1 MIRWLVPKNP
11 FTVKCL
17 VVIQGMM
24 HIRIIWACEGLQVTD
39 RTKVLL
45 KGMWWII
52 SMSIQC
58 KISCR
63 KGCIQIWSRD
73 VCQCGL
79 SFLFSLHEVWRL
91 APVPPA
97 LFVHLRVPFHFIAA
111 QQKSTTWPK
120 PLQMKTKLMFTCCL
134 SELRYFPQCCH
145 DEPGWTSTRYTV
157 QLRMCSDFS
166 TNISTS
172 YSTDTVGPMAETY
185 HIVYH
190 FLHDPIRAIKKVT
203 LLRVVLLWCGV
214 LAFSN
219 SNTSV
224 SLARLP
230 TQWWTGETDMRDWS
244 RKIYQVEL
252 GGKKS
257 SFKEDWGL
265 ASYLPPPLLKTET
278 WWLRLPC

>member
-1 MIRWLVPKNP
+1 MYIDGIAILLRSMIRWLVPKNP

-73 VCQCGL
+73 VCQHEL

-97 LFVHLRVPFHFIAA
+97 LFVHLRVPFRFIAA

-120 PLQMKTKLMFTCCL
+120 PLQIKTKLMLQHWYSGTHGRDI
-134 SELRYFPQCCH
+134 SYHVPFPPSSHQGYQ
-145 DEPGWTSTRYTV
+145 E
-157 QLRMCSDFS
+157 
-166 TNISTS
+166 S
-172 YSTDTVGPMAETY
+172 YSA
-185 HIVYH
+185 
-190 FLHDPIRAIKKVT
+190 
-203 LLRVVLLWCGV
+203 
-214 LAFSN
+214 
-219 SNTSV
+219 
-224 SLARLP
+224 
-230 TQWWTGETDMRDWS
+230 
-244 RKIYQVEL
+244 
-252 GGKKS
+252 KS
-257 SFKEDWGL
+257 SFALVWRFSFFQQQHECFI
-265 ASYLPPPLLKTET
+265 S
-278 WWLRLPC
+278 